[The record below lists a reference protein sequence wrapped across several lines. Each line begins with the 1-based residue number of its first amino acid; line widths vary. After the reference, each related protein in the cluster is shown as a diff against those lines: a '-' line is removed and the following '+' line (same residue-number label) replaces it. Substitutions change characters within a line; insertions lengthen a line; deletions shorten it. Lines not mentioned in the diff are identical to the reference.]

1 MRQMVG
7 VGMILPAVLLTASG
21 CVATRDWVNET
32 VGKRTTEIDQRVA
45 TVDQRVATVDG
56 ERRQD
61 AARIDGKVQQQVQR
75 LDGVEAHVKEGAQRL
90 EGMGPK
96 IQGLETSV
104 NEASETA
111 KGAKTRAEDV
121 DSRLTKLWD
130 KRNARAPIESL
141 HVQFA
146 FNRWELDDGAQTALV
161 PLVRQLQENPKLVV
175 DLEGYADATG
185 PRGYNVQLSQRRVEE
200 VRRYLVQKGIE
211 LPRIQS
217 IGLGVLNDPKLPDA
231 SKRRVTVKL
240 MILSD

>member
-7 VGMILPAVLLTASG
+7 IGMILPAVLLTASG

-32 VGKRTTEIDQRVA
+32 VGKRATEIDQRV
-45 TVDQRVATVDG
+45 TTVDG

-61 AARIDGKVQQQVQR
+61 VARIDGKVQQHVQR
-75 LDGVEAHVKEGAQRL
+75 LDGVEANVKEGAQRL
-90 EGMGPK
+90 EGMGSK
-96 IQGLETSV
+96 VQGLEASV
-104 NEASETA
+104 NDASETA
-111 KGAKTRAEDV
+111 KSAKARAEETDA
-121 DSRLTKLWD
+121 RLTKLWD

-161 PLVRQLQENPKLVV
+161 QLVRQLQENPKLVV

-185 PRGYNVQLSQRRVEE
+185 PREYNVQLSQRRVDE

-217 IGLGVLNDPKLPDA
+217 IGLGVLDDPKLPNA
-231 SKRRVTVKL
+231 SKRRVTVKM
-240 MILSD
+240 MILAE

>member
-1 MRQMVG
+1 MVG
-7 VGMILPAVLLTASG
+7 IGMILPVVLVTASG

-32 VGKRTTEIDQRVA
+32 VGKRTVEIDQRVT
-45 TVDQRVATVDG
+45 TVDS

-61 AARIDGKVQQQVQR
+61 AARIDGKVTQHVQR
-75 LDGVEAHVKEGAQRL
+75 LDGVEANVKEGAQRL
-90 EGMGPK
+90 DGMGSK
-96 IQGLETSV
+96 VQGLETSV

-111 KGAKTRAEDV
+111 KSAKTRAEDT
-121 DSRLTKLWD
+121 DARLTKLWD

-161 PLVRQLQENPKLVV
+161 QLVRQLQENPKLVI
-175 DLEGYADATG
+175 DLEGYADPQG
-185 PRGYNVQLSQRRVEE
+185 PREYNVQLSQRRVDE

-217 IGLGVLNDPKLPDA
+217 IGLGVLDDPKLNNA
-231 SKRRVTVKL
+231 SKRRVTVKM
-240 MILSD
+240 MILAD